1 MEAGPSRKHQELVGH
16 LISWLQTE
24 GYEIKCGNYGNLTQC
39 EEVKGYIPDVKGSSN
54 GLNAYGEA
62 KTAEDID
69 NDHSR
74 EQFRVFG
81 HRVMTSTQ
89 KPCPFYVAI
98 PKGSENTLRRVLKE
112 LGLDKASH
120 VRWGSF

>member
-24 GYEIKCGNYGNLTQC
+24 GYTIKCGNYGELTQC
-39 EEVKGYIPDVKGSSN
+39 EEVGGYIPDVKGNSD

-62 KTAEDID
+62 KTADDID
-69 NDHSR
+69 NEHSK

-81 HRVMTSTQ
+81 RRVMTKTQ
-89 KPCPFYVAI
+89 KHCPFFIAI
-98 PKGSENTLRRVLKE
+98 PKGSESVLRRVLNE
-112 LGLDKASH
+112 IGLDEASH
-120 VRWGSF
+120 VRWGAF